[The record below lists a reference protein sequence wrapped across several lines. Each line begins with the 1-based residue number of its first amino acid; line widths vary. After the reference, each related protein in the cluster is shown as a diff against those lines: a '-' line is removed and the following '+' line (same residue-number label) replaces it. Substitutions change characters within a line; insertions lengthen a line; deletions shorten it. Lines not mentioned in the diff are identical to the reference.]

1 MPENIFY
8 VDFRQK
14 ECTNIIKSIHGSSL
28 SPHPP
33 FHPLIL
39 EGDLKI
45 SDQKNWGGGGGGDLS
60 KKSNLGGS

>member
-33 FHPLIL
+33 PLHPLIL

-45 SDQKNWGGGGGGDLS
+45 SDQKNWGGGGGDLS